1 MLLKHIK
8 CKPLLN
14 NVLCILISSLILFS
28 PQAGHAAEPAAP
40 TDEKV
45 YEQAVVAADHPL
57 ASAAGLAILKAGGNV
72 VDAAVATSFALTVL
86 RPASCGLGGGGFMV
100 IWNAKDQQATVIDYR
115 ERAPAAA
122 THNMYAKLPGTDKQ
136 RQLASRQ
143 GPLAVAVPCTVAG
156 LSYAVKEYGTLDLKT
171 VMLPAIQLARRG
183 VPINEHMRS
192 VQKGMLARIKN
203 GTLNPDE
210 FKTLVD
216 EYLNHGKPWKE
227 DARFYSPQLKT
238 LELIAEYG
246 RDGFYQGAVAEA
258 MVAACGKSAG
268 GILTLEDLK
277 ATQPIIRKPLS
288 TNFDGYQILTM
299 PPPSSGGIAIIE
311 SFNIIKALE
320 KQTLKHPFGKLK
332 YHSPEEIHL
341 LTEVMKHAFADR
353 AEYLG
358 DADFVPVPIDRLTSG
373 SYASEL
379 ARRIDPQQT
388 KSIKEY
394 GRYIPP
400 QDGGTSHFS
409 VMDAQGNA
417 VACTETINLT
427 FGSYVVIPKY
437 GIVMNNEMDDFAAIS
452 GKPNAFG
459 LIQGKANEIEPG
471 KKPLSSMSPT
481 IAVKDGKAVFSAGA
495 SGGPRIISSTLQV
508 LLNMIV
514 FGMTPTQA
522 VDAPRIHHQWVP
534 EDLLLEPELFGQ
546 AGEKL
551 KRFGHST
558 KKSSGLAASQAVSR
572 QPDGL
577 RGHSDPRKHG
587 AAAGH

>member
-1 MLLKHIK
+1 MNHLK
-8 CKPLLN
+8 CKSLLN
-14 NVLCILISSLILFS
+14 NILCLMLACLFAIC
-28 PQAGHAAEPAAP
+28 PQPAQAAEPAHAS
-40 TDEKV
+40 TEKV
-45 YEQAVVAADHPL
+45 YEHGVVAADHPL
-57 ASAAGLAILKAGGNV
+57 ASAAGIAILKAGGNV

-100 IWNAKDQQATVIDYR
+100 IWNAKDQKATVIDYR

-122 THNMYAKLPGTDKQ
+122 TPEMYAKLPGTDKQ

-156 LSYAVKEYGTLDLKT
+156 LSYAVREYGTLDLKT
-171 VMLPAIQLARRG
+171 VMQPAIQLARRG
-183 VPINEHMRS
+183 VPINDHMRS
-192 VQKGMLARIKN
+192 VQRGMLARIKQ
-203 GTLNPDE
+203 GTLNPEE
-210 FKTLVD
+210 FKTLID
-216 EYLNHGKPWKE
+216 DYLNHGKPWKN
-227 DARFYSPQLKT
+227 DDRFFSPQLKA
-238 LELIAEYG
+238 LELIAEHG
-246 RDGFYQGAVAEA
+246 RDGFYKGPVAEA
-258 MVAACGKSAG
+258 IVAACGESAG
-268 GILTLEDLK
+268 GILTLQDLK
-277 ATQPIIRKPLS
+277 ATQPVIRKPL
-288 TNFDGYQILTM
+288 TTTFNGYTILTM

-311 SFNIIKALE
+311 SFNMIKALE
-320 KQTLKHPFGKLK
+320 KQTLKQPFGKLK

-358 DADFVPVPIDRLTSG
+358 DADFVPVPIARLTS
-373 SYASEL
+373 SDYASHL
-379 ARRIDPQQT
+379 AGRIDTQQT
-388 KSIKEY
+388 KPLKEY
-394 GRYIPP
+394 GRYVPP

-409 VMDAQGNA
+409 VMDVEGNA

-459 LIQGKANEIEPG
+459 LIQSKANEVEPG

-522 VDAPRIHHQWVP
+522 VNSPRIHHQWVP
-534 EDLLLEPELFGQ
+534 EDLLMEPELFKQ

-551 KRFGHST
+551 KQYGHSP
-558 KKSSGLAASQAVSR
+558 KKSSSLAASQAVSR

-587 AAAGH
+587 SAAGY

>member
-1 MLLKHIK
+1 MNHLK
-8 CKPLLN
+8 CKSLLN
-14 NVLCILISSLILFS
+14 NILCLMLACLFAIC
-28 PQAGHAAEPAAP
+28 PQPAQAVEPAPAP
-40 TDEKV
+40 AEKV
-45 YEQAVVAADHPL
+45 YEHGVVAADHPL
-57 ASAAGLAILKAGGNV
+57 ASAAGIAILKAGGNV

-100 IWNAKDQQATVIDYR
+100 IWNAKDQKATVIDYR

-122 THNMYAKLPGTDKQ
+122 TPEMYAKLPGTDKQ

-156 LSYAVKEYGTLDLKT
+156 LSYAVREYGTLDLKT
-171 VMLPAIQLARRG
+171 VMQPAIQLARRG
-183 VPINEHMRS
+183 VPINDHMRS
-192 VQKGMLARIKN
+192 VQRGMLARIKQ
-203 GTLNPDE
+203 GSLNPEE
-210 FKTLVD
+210 FKTLID
-216 EYLNHGKPWKE
+216 DYLNHGKPWN
-227 DARFYSPQLKT
+227 DNDRFFSPQLKA
-238 LELIAEYG
+238 LELIAKHG
-246 RDGFYQGAVAEA
+246 RDGFYQGPVAEA
-258 MVAACGKSAG
+258 IVAACGESAG
-268 GILTLEDLK
+268 GILTLQDLK
-277 ATQPIIRKPLS
+277 ATQPVIRKPL
-288 TNFDGYQILTM
+288 TTTFNGYTILTM

-311 SFNIIKALE
+311 SFNMIKALE
-320 KQTLKHPFGKLK
+320 KQTLKQPFGKLK

-358 DADFVPVPIDRLTSG
+358 DADFVPVPIARLTS
-373 SYASEL
+373 SDYASRL
-379 ARRIDPQQT
+379 ADRIDTQQT
-388 KSIKEY
+388 KPLKEY
-394 GRYIPP
+394 GRYVPP

-409 VMDAQGNA
+409 VMDVEGNA

-459 LIQGKANEIEPG
+459 LIQSKANEVEPG

-522 VDAPRIHHQWVP
+522 VNSPRIHHQWVP
-534 EDLLLEPELFGQ
+534 EDLLMEPELFKQ

-551 KRFGHST
+551 KQYGHAP
-558 KKSSGLAASQAVSR
+558 KKSSSLAASQAVSR

-587 AAAGH
+587 SAAGY

>member
-1 MLLKHIK
+1 MLLKLIK

-28 PQAGHAAEPAAP
+28 PQAGRAAEPAAP

-45 YEQAVVAADHPL
+45 YKQAVVAADHPL

-216 EYLNHGKPWKE
+216 EYLNQGKPWKE
-227 DARFYSPQLKT
+227 DARFFSPQLKT
-238 LELIAEYG
+238 LELISEYG

-277 ATQPIIRKPLS
+277 TTEPIIRKPLS

-311 SFNIIKALE
+311 SFNMIKALE
-320 KQTLKHPFGKLK
+320 QQTLKHPFGKLK

-373 SYASEL
+373 TYASEL

-388 KSIKEY
+388 KSMKDY
-394 GRYIPP
+394 GRYVPP

-437 GIVMNNEMDDFAAIS
+437 GIAMNNEMDDFAAIS